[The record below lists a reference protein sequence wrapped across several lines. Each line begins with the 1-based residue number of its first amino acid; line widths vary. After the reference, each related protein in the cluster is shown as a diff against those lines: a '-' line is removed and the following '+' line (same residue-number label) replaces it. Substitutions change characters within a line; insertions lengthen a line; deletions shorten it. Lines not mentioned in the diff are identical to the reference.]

1 MDDMARS
8 TVGLFTAKLIGPDGF
23 MEGRFFSTEKAARE
37 WLMGAGLR
45 SFEGDVKKAELCSPG
60 DRLIWSKLRPKSGNR
75 RRLPGTLPSA
85 GLADP
90 MQEQKPGRRAKSLQ
104 IES

>member
-1 MDDMARS
+1 MDVMARS

-60 DRLIWSKLRPKSGNR
+60 DRLIWSKLRPKSGK
-75 RRLPGTLPSA
+75 SA
-85 GLADP
+85 PAARNAALGWS
-90 MQEQKPGRRAKSLQ
+90 GRPNARAKAGT
-104 IES
+104 